1 MSQKNSNDTIR
12 NRTRDLPVDIF
23 NIDMVNYAQRAHIRS
38 WKDRCLYTARNYDI
52 LVFQHEN
59 AHSARFILAI

>member
-1 MSQKNSNDTIR
+1 MFQTD
-12 NRTRDLPVDIF
+12 V
-23 NIDMVNYAQRAHIRS
+23 VNYAQRAYIRS

-59 AHSARFILAI
+59 AHSV